1 MYSSKSNLI
10 IGFHGCDEAVANK
23 LLNNPD
29 NIKISIK
36 PYDWLGHGIY
46 FWENNYQ
53 RALEWAKDKQKKGEI
68 KKASVIGAVL
78 TLDYCLDL
86 VDSEFINALS
96 VYYKAMEDDFELNN
110 KDLPKNSDVA
120 KDEHK
125 NMLIRELD
133 CAVIEYMHQKIDE
146 QYSSDIKSNGFSYF
160 KNFDSARGV
169 FTEGGPAFPGAGIQ
183 KKSHIQICIRNMK
196 CIKGFFVPRK
206 ELLT

>member
-10 IGFHGCDEAVANK
+10 IGFHGCDESVANN
-23 LLNNPD
+23 LLNNP
-29 NIKISIK
+29 NTIKISNK

-53 RALEWAKDKQKKGEI
+53 RALEWAKDKQKQGKI

-86 VDSEFINALS
+86 VDSEFINTLS
-96 VYYKAMEDDFELNN
+96 AYYKAMEDDFELNN
-110 KDLPKNSDVA
+110 KELPKNSDVT

-125 NMLIRELD
+125 DMLIRELD

-146 QYSSDIKSNGFSYF
+146 QYASDIKTKGFSDF
-160 KNFDSARGV
+160 KIFDSSRGV

-196 CIKGFFVPRK
+196 CIKGIFVPRK